1 MHRKIVAQSIVNKEL
16 VLIDM
21 KKIFSILLLTV
32 IVFNSYAGGRK
43 AKEDIKVKLNYNLPL
58 RVLDVKVCLERTVY
72 TKGIFIQYAEKY
84 LGVSPNELITENRE
98 EWALS
103 TVSIDTHEEID
114 PKAFFSINTSKNYK
128 SLKLFLSPEGYLAG
142 FNTDLK
148 LESKE
153 KESTFIN
160 HQSQK
165 VKDIVLERFCL
176 DRPFKVVEDTSLII
190 VEENGEATQ
199 HSKVKGKRIAKTV
212 AQKAAD
218 AAHIIF
224 KLRKR
229 RFKILTC
236 NYKQLPKDGKSYQ
249 EIIKNLNALEQRY
262 LELFFGKQR
271 KFKQNKSFTVRPIK
285 DKKSVTI
292 TRYSNA
298 KGFVGNNDLSSI
310 PIVLEFKNVSVN
322 NKSRLLSTETYG
334 GNYLFY
340 RVPAR
345 VDVQVF
351 NGKTIIGQKNIVIPQ
366 LGNVAKISTD
376 VLIDQN
382 YSVDFYPQLGSIKR
396 VYSK

>member
-1 MHRKIVAQSIVNKEL
+1 
-16 VLIDM
+16 M
-21 KKIFSILLLTV
+21 KKIFLILLLTV
-32 IVFNSYAGGRK
+32 SIFNSYAGSRK
-43 AKEDIKVKLNYNLPL
+43 GKEDIKVKLNYNLPL
-58 RVLDVKVCLERTVY
+58 RALDVKVCLERTVY
-72 TKGIFIQYAEKY
+72 TKGVFTQYAEKY
-84 LGVSPNELITENRE
+84 LGVSKSELITENRE
-98 EWALS
+98 EWVLS
-103 TVSIDTHEEID
+103 SVSIDTHEEID
-114 PKAFFSINTSKNYK
+114 PNAFFSIKTTEDYK
-128 SLKLFLSPEGYLAG
+128 SLKLLLSPEGYLAG
-142 FNTDLK
+142 FNTNQK
-148 LESKE
+148 IVSKGG
-153 KESTFIN
+153 ESTFIN
-160 HQSQK
+160 HKSEK

-176 DRPFKVVEDTSLII
+176 DRPFKVVEDTTLII

-199 HSKVKGKRIAKTV
+199 RSKVKGKRIAKTIE
-212 AQKAAD
+212 QKAAD

-236 NYKQLPKDGKSYQ
+236 NYEQLPKDGKSYR

-271 KFKQNKSFTVRPIK
+271 IFKQTRSFSVRPVKEKNSI
-285 DKKSVTI
+285 TI
-292 TRYSNA
+292 ARYSNA
-298 KGFVGNNDLSSI
+298 KGFVGNNNLSSI
-310 PIVLEFKNVSVN
+310 PVVLELKNISVN
-322 NKSRLLSTETYG
+322 AKSKLLSTETYG
-334 GNYLFY
+334 GNYLFF

-351 NGKTIIGQKNIVIPQ
+351 NGKSIIGQKNIVIPQ